1 MVGFKAKYE
10 HQKHMRHKEIKLHAQ
25 NQLTILDRIVN
36 INQEQLFDH
45 LITQNSSLNKVEDI
59 HMSSENH
66 QARRSGHD
74 MELLIISH
82 KVHVSC
88 SNKECRKESVCLIP
102 AYLMFPL

>member
-1 MVGFKAKYE
+1 MVGFKPRYE

-25 NQLTILDRIVN
+25 NRLTILDRIVN

-59 HMSSENH
+59 HTSSENH
-66 QARRSGHD
+66 QAGSYEHD

-82 KVHVSC
+82 EVQVSC
-88 SNKECRKESVCLIP
+88 SDKECRKETVCLIH
-102 AYLMFPL
+102 AYLIFPL

>member
-1 MVGFKAKYE
+1 
-10 HQKHMRHKEIKLHAQ
+10 MRHKEIKLHAQ
-25 NQLTILDRIVN
+25 NRLTILDRIVN

-74 MELLIISH
+74 MLLIILH